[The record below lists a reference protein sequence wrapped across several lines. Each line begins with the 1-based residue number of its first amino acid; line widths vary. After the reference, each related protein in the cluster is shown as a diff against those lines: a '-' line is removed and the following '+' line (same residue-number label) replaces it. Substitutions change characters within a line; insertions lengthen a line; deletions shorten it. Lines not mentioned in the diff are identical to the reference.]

1 MKRKNDMLM
10 VIMRMVLM
18 IMPVGPKDKGVGAF
32 ENQGNMCLKHQ
43 QH

>member
-10 VIMRMVLM
+10 VMMRMVLM
-18 IMPVGPKDKGVGAF
+18 LPVGPKDKGVGAF

>member
-1 MKRKNDMLM
+1 
-10 VIMRMVLM
+10 M

-43 QH
+43 QHQTPDEMDSKFELKK